1 MILDLT
7 REVKVIRPEAKSVFP
22 YSNSLF
28 IDDEVRV
35 MVDAGAGGRAYE
47 EIDPKSIDL
56 LLVTHNHFDHVNGI
70 SFFTNAQIKVSE
82 EEALGYRSPEA
93 YSAWAGFRHWEKLMG
108 RTKVERFYQTV
119 TMPDDVPVK
128 PGFQDVKVS
137 GVLKDRDVFDLGKT
151 RIYALHTPGH
161 SHGHYAFY
169 LEKEGILF
177 SGDLDLSPQG
187 PWYAGEYSNFDD
199 LVQSVERIIEIDPH
213 ILVTS
218 HRRVF
223 DRRKDDIVK
232 LLKDFIGIALE
243 KEEKIYNLLTQPR
256 TIQDIAQHNIMGDIS
271 TKSAYAQFWDKMM
284 IMKHLERLEKHKRI
298 TRIDED
304 YYVQT

>member
-70 SFFTNAQIKVSE
+70 RFFTNAQIKVSE

-108 RTKVERFYQTV
+108 RTK
-119 TMPDDVPVK
+119 
-128 PGFQDVKVS
+128 S
-137 GVLKDRDVFDLGKT
+137 GEILSNRY
-151 RIYALHTPGH
+151 YA
-161 SHGHYAFY
+161 
-169 LEKEGILF
+169 
-177 SGDLDLSPQG
+177 
-187 PWYAGEYSNFDD
+187 
-199 LVQSVERIIEIDPH
+199 
-213 ILVTS
+213 
-218 HRRVF
+218 
-223 DRRKDDIVK
+223 
-232 LLKDFIGIALE
+232 
-243 KEEKIYNLLTQPR
+243 
-256 TIQDIAQHNIMGDIS
+256 
-271 TKSAYAQFWDKMM
+271 
-284 IMKHLERLEKHKRI
+284 
-298 TRIDED
+298 
-304 YYVQT
+304 